1 MSSNIIKKESFE
13 QVAHKY
19 WEKLVCGLLVSGERG
34 CAPSEG
40 EILCAYNEIKN
51 RFPECKCNIVRSGK
65 SQGKALQ
72 QDMFQQGDK
81 ICGIRI
87 ITELNA
93 ANSSIEFILSDSLYY
108 VHFSTEGIDSFSHRI
123 DTCDLLPTM
132 KNIEN
137 FTNNFPAYFATLE
150 TKKIEFVKKAK
161 LKEMANSSLKACVSQ
176 MLSPL
181 GYEWN
186 LTDKGKYFSLQI
198 KISEKRIIE
207 ISLNEKNFT
216 KRIPVIP
223 EILKNIENLLNT
235 LPFPI
240 DISMTKEF
248 LKK

>member
-1 MSSNIIKKESFE
+1 
-13 QVAHKY
+13 
-19 WEKLVCGLLVSGERG
+19 
-34 CAPSEG
+34 
-40 EILCAYNEIKN
+40 
-51 RFPECKCNIVRSGK
+51 
-65 SQGKALQ
+65 
-72 QDMFQQGDK
+72 
-81 ICGIRI
+81 
-87 ITELNA
+87 
-93 ANSSIEFILSDSLYY
+93 
-108 VHFSTEGIDSFSHRI
+108 
-123 DTCDLLPTM
+123 
-132 KNIEN
+132 
-137 FTNNFPAYFATLE
+137 
-150 TKKIEFVKKAK
+150 
-161 LKEMANSSLKACVSQ
+161 MASSSLKACVSQ
-176 MLSPL
+176 MLSPI

>member
-1 MSSNIIKKESFE
+1 MSSKIIKKESFE
-13 QVAHKY
+13 QFARKY

-40 EILCAYNEIKN
+40 EILCAYNEMKN
-51 RFPECKCNIVRSGK
+51 RFPECKCNIVRSGR
-65 SQGKALQ
+65 SQGNALQ
-72 QDMFQQGDK
+72 RDMFQQGDK
-81 ICGIRI
+81 ICGIRVI
-87 ITELNA
+87 FTLDA
-93 ANSSIEFILSDSLYY
+93 SSSIEFILSDSLYY
-108 VHFSTEGIDSFSHRI
+108 VLFSTEGIAPYTHRI
-123 DTCDLLPTM
+123 DTCDLSQTM

-137 FTNNFPAYFATLE
+137 FINNFPAYFAAFE
-150 TKKIEFVKKAK
+150 TKKVEFAKKVK
-161 LKEMANSSLKACVSQ
+161 LKEMASSSLKACVSQ